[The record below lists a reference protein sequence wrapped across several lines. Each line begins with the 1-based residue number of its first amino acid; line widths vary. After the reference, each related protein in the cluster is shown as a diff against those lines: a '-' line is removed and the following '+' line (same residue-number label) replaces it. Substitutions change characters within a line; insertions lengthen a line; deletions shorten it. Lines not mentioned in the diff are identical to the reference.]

1 MKKTVKFKDYLRE
14 ELKDSE
20 FKRAFNEEEIY
31 ASVALKIAKIR
42 QESNLTQKE
51 LAKQLRTSQQTISRL
66 ENVRN
71 RSYSLRTLIEI
82 AQALGRQLKVEFV

>member
-1 MKKTVKFKDYLRE
+1 MRKSVKFKDYLKE

-20 FKRAFNEEEIY
+20 FKKEFEEEEIY
-31 ASVALKIAKIR
+31 ASIAIKIAKIR
-42 QESNLTQKE
+42 QDNNLTQKE
-51 LAKQLRTSQQTISRL
+51 LADRLHTTQQTISRL
-66 ENVRN
+66 EDVRN